1 MAVRSGGRI
10 RGKQLYDFRLVEA
23 SDLTGYENAIADLQ
37 SRKYDGICVRG
48 AIPEDVVDQINAA
61 AAKLPQ
67 DIKVMMPV
75 GWSFP
80 PIFAAQI
87 GQAFRN
93 GEEEG
98 MKRMKSYFEISEK
111 FYHNSK
117 DYLGVDTTALVELY
131 HEHVQKELL

>member
-67 DIKVMMPV
+67 DIKVMNAVLPRQTPRRSV
-75 GWSFP
+75 CQLHLPGLLWQRRGQYQHPLRELFP
-80 PIFAAQI
+80 DGLAEIFQSPRDPNRRLRSI
-87 GQAFRN
+87 
-93 GEEEG
+93 
-98 MKRMKSYFEISEK
+98 
-111 FYHNSK
+111 
-117 DYLGVDTTALVELY
+117 
-131 HEHVQKELL
+131 ELLFHVAGA